1 MCTKLSQPQMIHV
14 FLPDG
19 RWLDCWVQNG
29 DEVRQFIAVQG
40 LRPVS
45 MSAPA
50 AAGTLAAGAPGGVE
64 KTGGQRSLGLALCG
78 GSRASH
84 LHFEDDV
91 YLLNDEQWATFSRSV
106 LKHRETLPPQTAAEQ
121 AASAAPTPPAH

>member
-29 DEVRQFIAVQG
+29 DEVRQFIAVHG

-45 MSAPA
+45 MSAPDE
-50 AAGTLAAGAPGGVE
+50 AGAPGGAE
-64 KTGGQRSLGLALCG
+64 QTGSQRSLGLALCG
-78 GSRASH
+78 GSRAPH

-91 YLLNDEQWATFSRSV
+91 YLLNDEQWAAFSHNV
-106 LKHRETLPPQTAAEQ
+106 LEHGEALPPQTGAER
-121 AASAAPTPPAH
+121 AASAAPTQPVY